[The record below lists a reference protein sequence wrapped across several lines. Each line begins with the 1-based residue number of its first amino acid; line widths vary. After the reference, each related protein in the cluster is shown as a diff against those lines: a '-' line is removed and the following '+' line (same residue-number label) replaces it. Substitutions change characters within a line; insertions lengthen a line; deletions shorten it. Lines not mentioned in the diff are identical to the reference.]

1 MSNYEKLKQRFKEQ
15 DFFDLI
21 GKKNKNAMK
30 SEIYFMVSLLFLI
43 TISLITT
50 GIKFQNMITHWLL
63 MIIIMILLKWVLYSL
78 NKYKRYEDLCVAVM
92 DILYIVVS
100 YNILAESKLNN
111 IPSIYSSM
119 SDEFADKSDLLG
131 YVLDLTEEITGAR
144 NTKSIKLQM
153 FKIKFKNEL
162 HRVFDDNI
170 DKMINLY
177 NRDNIITVVSYFIFT
192 IVEIFLLKLYG
203 KANISFVG
211 KFVIIGSSTIAWEII
226 MLIMYISVQNIKIIN
241 TYKNNKKVYDFKY
254 EKTQEEIS
262 ELEEYSTC
270 AINNLNKL
278 DYETFDKAFNAR
290 MYKINSDLNTYDIL
304 LGLKG
309 KDYE

>member
-15 DFFDLI
+15 DFFILI

-30 SEIYFMVSLLFLI
+30 SEIYFVASLLFLI
-43 TISLITT
+43 TISLIIT

-63 MIIIMILLKWVLYSL
+63 MIIITILLKWVLYSL
-78 NKYKRYEDLCVAVM
+78 NKYKRYEDLYVTIM

-100 YNILAESKLNN
+100 YNVLAESRLNN
-111 IPSIYSSM
+111 IPSMYSSM
-119 SDEFADKSDLLG
+119 GDEFADKSDLLG
-131 YVLDLTEEITGAR
+131 YVLDLTEEVTGVK

-162 HRVFDDNI
+162 HRVFDDSI
-170 DKMINLY
+170 DKMIALY
-177 NRDNIITVVSYFIFT
+177 NRDNIIAIVSYFIFT

-203 KANISFVG
+203 KANISPVG
-211 KFVIIGSSTIAWEII
+211 KFAIIGASTIAWEII
-226 MLIMYISVQNIKIIN
+226 TIIMYISMQNIKIIN

-262 ELEEYSTC
+262 ELEEYSTY

-290 MYKINSDLNTYDIL
+290 MYKINSDLNNYSIL

-309 KDYE
+309 GRL